1 MGLAERRLAKAF
13 EDDIYPQLL
22 SRIETAAA
30 CPIKVEVDW
39 TSLQTEGYGP
49 VYADAWP
56 QVFFEPLIG
65 ALEAI
70 TVDEM
75 GKEALAH
82 HLKTIKVCD
91 SGNHGV
97 TFSSNELTVNY
108 DAVANLADSA
118 ARQKEILSV
127 LERHL

>member
-1 MGLAERRLAKAF
+1 
-13 EDDIYPQLL
+13 LL
-22 SRIETAAA
+22 SRIETAAS

-39 TSLQTEGYGP
+39 TSLQTEGYGS

-65 ALEAI
+65 ALESI
-70 TVDEM
+70 TIDEM
-75 GKEALAH
+75 GREALAH
-82 HLKTIKVCD
+82 QLKTIRICD

-118 ARQKEILSV
+118 VRPKEIYSV
-127 LERHL
+127 LESHL